1 MSRKKIVAGNW
12 KMNMTI
18 DESNEF
24 INELKEESK
33 NNVEIKIAPSFTNLY
48 YTISLLK
55 NSGIEVIA
63 QNVHSEKRG
72 AYTGEISTEMLK
84 SIGVNTV
91 IIGHSERRKYFNET
105 DTILSKKVKAAL
117 ENSLNVI
124 FCIGEELSERESGN
138 HFEIIKNQITTA
150 LIDLNNDEIKNIV
163 IAYEPVWAI
172 GTGESA
178 SPRVAG
184 EVHANIRDI
193 ISEKDQDLADT
204 IRILYGGSVNPSNA
218 AALMSEVEIDG
229 ALVGGASLSSTDF
242 VKICKLAGEN

>member
-18 DESNEF
+18 DESNDL
-24 INELKEESK
+24 INELKEVSE
-33 NNVEIKIAPSFTNLY
+33 NNIEIKIAPSFTNLY
-48 YTISLLK
+48 HAISLLK
-55 NSGIEVIA
+55 NSAIEVVA

-117 ENSLNVI
+117 ENSLNII

-138 HFEIIKNQITTA
+138 HFEIIKNQLTNA
-150 LIDLNNDEIKNIV
+150 LIDLNNSEIKNIV

-172 GTGESA
+172 GTGMT
-178 SPRVAG
+178 
-184 EVHANIRDI
+184 ANNQQIQEMHEFIRELI
-193 ISEKDQDLADT
+193 NKKFGNEIADN
-204 IRILYGGSVNPSNA
+204 IRILYGGSVKPNNA
-218 AALMSEVEIDG
+218 KEIFSLNDVDG
-229 ALVGGASLSSTDF
+229 GLIGGASLNFSDF
-242 VKICKLAGEN
+242 HSIINAANG

>member
-1 MSRKKIVAGNW
+1 
-12 KMNMTI
+12 MNGTR
-18 DESNEF
+18 EGS
-24 INELKEESK
+24 
-33 NNVEIKIAPSFTNLY
+33 VEIASSISSAAPFRCEVVVIPPVIYMHALSDV
-48 YTISLLK
+48 LK
-55 NSGIEVIA
+55 KECVLMGA
-63 QNVHSEKRG
+63 QNVNPFERG
-72 AYTGEISTEMLK
+72 AHTGEVSASMISEFGCSYCL
-84 SIGVNTV
+84 V
-91 IIGHSERRKYFNET
+91 GHSERRMSYGDSNRKVSAKFEALLKYQIKPILCVGET
-105 DTILSKKVKAAL
+105 EEQRNSGHTVQVVSEQLKAVL
-117 ENSLNVI
+117 D
-124 FCIGEELSERESGN
+124 F
-138 HFEIIKNQITTA
+138 FPPD
-150 LIDLNNDEIKNIV
+150 DLANAV

-193 ISEKDQDLADT
+193 ISEKDQDLADS